1 MDFAFSEEQ
10 QMLRDS
16 AREWLAD
23 KLPLDRVAQLADS
36 DDGWDPKTWPAIAA
50 LGWTGLSVPEEHG
63 GAGMGFLDEAVI
75 FEELGYGLYA
85 GPYFATVGLAL
96 PAIAADPDLTGAV
109 VAGESAAT
117 LAYAE
122 PSGPFHLT
130 DLEGVGT
137 KAAAAN
143 GGSWTLTGEKHL
155 VVDLGL
161 VDAVVVAARSSDG
174 LGLWAVRKEDASGT
188 DVLSTMDSSRRLG
201 RLRLSG
207 SPARMLVDPSS
218 APEILERIRLRALV
232 AAAVEAVGVAQR
244 ALDLATEHAKE
255 RRQFDKPIGT
265 YQAVSHQ
272 IADTYVE
279 TELARSVAYW
289 AAWCVAEGDDQ
300 APVAAAAAK
309 SVAAEAAVAACE
321 RSIQVHGGIGFT
333 WEHVLHRLYKRA
345 QWIEAFEGPGAGHR
359 AEVAA
364 HLLD

>member
-1 MDFAFSEEQ
+1 VDFAFSEEQ

-23 KLPLDRVAQLADS
+23 KLPLDRVPALADS
-36 DDGWDPKTWPAIAA
+36 DDGWDPATWPAIAA

-75 FEELGYGLYA
+75 FEEFGYGLYA

-96 PAIAADPDLTGAV
+96 PAIAADPDLTAAV
-109 VAGESAAT
+109 VAGESAVT

-122 PSGPFHLT
+122 PSGPFLLT

-137 KAAAAN
+137 KAQASN
-143 GGSWTLTGEKHL
+143 GSWTLTGEKHL
-155 VVDLGL
+155 VVDLGP
-161 VDAVVVAARSSDG
+161 VDTVVVAARSSDG
-174 LGLWAVRKEDASGT
+174 LGLWAVRKDDASAT
-188 DVLSTMDSSRRLG
+188 DVQSTMDSTRRLG
-201 RLRLSG
+201 RLGLSG
-207 SPARMLVDPSS
+207 TPARLLVEPNS
-218 APEILERIRLRALV
+218 AAEIIERIRLRALV
-232 AAAVEAVGVAQR
+232 AVAVEAVGVAQR

-255 RRQFDKPIGT
+255 RNQFDKPIGT

-289 AAWCVAEGDDQ
+289 AAWCVAEGDAQ

-345 QWIEAFEGPGAGHR
+345 QWIESFEGGGAGHR
-359 AEVAA
+359 ADVAA